1 MKNNNTQMIRC
12 LLIFFVIIIH
22 SIYESNIII
31 ENYFLI
37 VLRQICNIAVPL
49 FFFISGYYTNIEKY
63 KSKDYILKRLTNLI
77 IPLLFWNLVYFFLY
91 DYSIKTL
98 FIFSSAAHLYFIV
111 VLIQLVLLTPIIYK
125 LKDNKMTYLI
135 TPLYLLTYRILLLKY
150 NLDIPLHH
158 YCIFAW
164 IIYYQLGIKMKDN
177 KTTKSYISIFFIGLI
192 IEIIYSFQMYYY
204 FDFNTS
210 LSQMNIINMAVSI
223 SIFGFI
229 IKIINSNNKVNSN
242 IISRIGD
249 NSLGIFYI
257 HILVFKL
264 IKYMLN
270 YIIKDTLIIVI
281 TSSILTILLCYIIVL
296 ISKKIIPEKYLKYIG
311 F

>member
-1 MKNNNTQMIRC
+1 
-12 LLIFFVIIIH
+12 
-22 SIYESNIII
+22 
-31 ENYFLI
+31 
-37 VLRQICNIAVPL
+37 
-49 FFFISGYYTNIEKY
+49 
-63 KSKDYILKRLTNLI
+63 
-77 IPLLFWNLVYFFLY
+77 
-91 DYSIKTL
+91 
-98 FIFSSAAHLYFIV
+98 
-111 VLIQLVLLTPIIYK
+111 
-125 LKDNKMTYLI
+125 
-135 TPLYLLTYRILLLKY
+135 
-150 NLDIPLHH
+150 
-158 YCIFAW
+158 
-164 IIYYQLGIKMKDN
+164 MKDN
-177 KTTKSYISIFFIGLI
+177 KTTKSYIHIIYLIGLI
-192 IEIIYSFQMYYY
+192 IEILYQFQMYYY

-281 TSSILTILLCYIIVL
+281 TSSILTLLLCYIIVL